1 MGRMQRA
8 ALRGVT
14 HSRCVLFCVCV
25 YDCVYDCVSVYFA
38 YACLCLHARLY
49 VLRCL
54 LLLARVR
61 VCTHEYVCI
70 FVYTQTCA
78 RERNPPTRALQRPTT
93 GIGPYVTH

>member
-1 MGRMQRA
+1 MP
-8 ALRGVT
+8 V
-14 HSRCVLFCVCV
+14 
-25 YDCVYDCVSVYFA
+25 FA
-38 YACLCLHARLY
+38 CMY

-61 VCTHEYVCI
+61 VCTHAYVCI

-78 RERNPPTRALQRPTT
+78 RERDPSTRALQRHTT